1 MSKIKISDRIKI
13 NDQED
18 YFIVEND
25 FSDDGLEEDTKAKR
39 LANSLM
45 KLRIR
50 AFRKPAK
57 TSTIVLVENDEYVG
71 HISANLYE
79 DNVAS
84 LTMSGVRGI
93 QLPDKLGKFIDVIK
107 KHDVALFVDEAHRN
121 QGKAKQMLML
131 MFKYLVSQGINDLE
145 VYGIASEEAYQ
156 TYIHTGAEAVDV
168 EKVVYRNI
176 KKFIKNERI
185 DDIEK

>member
-1 MSKIKISDRIKI
+1 
-13 NDQED
+13 
-18 YFIVEND
+18 
-25 FSDDGLEEDTKAKR
+25 
-39 LANSLM
+39 
-45 KLRIR
+45 
-50 AFRKPAK
+50 
-57 TSTIVLVENDEYVG
+57 
-71 HISANLYE
+71 
-79 DNVAS
+79 
-84 LTMSGVRGI
+84 MSGIRGI
-93 QLPDKLGKFIDVIK
+93 KLPEKLSKFNDVIK

-168 EKVVYRNI
+168 GKVVYRNI

-185 DDIEK
+185 EDIEK